1 MWFWWFMFFCNLLIP
16 VLLIVFG
23 KMMWKHP
30 PKTINSIMGYRTR
43 RSMKNMDTWN
53 FAHEY
58 CGKLWWKIGWIIL
71 IPTILIQIPFVH
83 SSEDTIGTVGGIICT
98 VQCIILI
105 GSIYPTERAL
115 KRDFPDDSR
124 RLGRRKQ

>member
-16 VLLIVFG
+16 ALFIVFG
-23 KMMWKHP
+23 RMMWKNP
-30 PKTINSIMGYRTR
+30 PKTINSIMGYRTK
-43 RSMKNMDTWN
+43 RSMRNMDTWN

-71 IPTILIQIPFVH
+71 MPTILVQIPFVH
-83 SSEDTIGTVGGIICT
+83 CSEDEIGIVGGIICT

-115 KRDFPDDSR
+115 KKTFPDDDI
-124 RLGRRKQ
+124 